1 MTNNKKERAFYIDA
15 VKGLAILCITFL
27 HFEQGVIPQW
37 LNVWIGM
44 FMITTFYFTS
54 GWVSGMQDKKMAT
67 KELFK
72 KRIRQLGVPY
82 LWFSAL
88 ILVFDI
94 VWVLCGFM
102 ETEILFREI
111 YKTITLRG
119 IGTLWFLPVLIIG
132 ETIFCYIRNH
142 KHKIFIGVVGLL
154 FTIFVS
160 YCYFDI
166 WSPLRELSTTNK
178 IIDSL
183 FQPTARGITSWPVIA
198 IGYLFYKY
206 VWNKINTNKYILFFT
221 GIIIIA
227 FSLLLIVVPPF
238 KIYYVNS
245 ILSNFL
251 PTIGFICLFAI
262 CKNNNYINRFFIY
275 WGINSLILM
284 CTHYSITEEVFK
296 IFNAKILHQDFNGWI
311 TILYFILTIILTYPL
326 VTLFNGKLRFMLG
339 KK

>member
-1 MTNNKKERAFYIDA
+1 MSTKIAQRANYIDA
-15 VKGLAILCITFL
+15 VKGVAILCITFL
-27 HFEQGVIPQW
+27 HFEDGVIPQW

-44 FMITTFYFTS
+44 FMISTFYFTS
-54 GWVSGMQDKKMAT
+54 GWVTGMQDKKIAT
-67 KELFK
+67 NELFK
-72 KRIRQLGVPY
+72 KRIKQLGIPY

-88 ILVFDI
+88 ILGFDMI
-94 VWVLCGFM
+94 LVLCGFM
-102 ETEILFREI
+102 ETEILFRDI

-132 ETIFCYIRNH
+132 ETFFCYIRNNEY
-142 KHKIFIGVVGLL
+142 KILIGIIALI

-183 FQPTARGITSWPVIA
+183 FQPIVRGITSWPVIA
-198 IGYLFYKY
+198 IGYLLCKY
-206 VWNKINTNKYILFFT
+206 AWNKINTNKYILFFI

-227 FSLLLIVVPPF
+227 FSLLLIIAPPF
-238 KIYYVNS
+238 NIYYVNS
-245 ILSNFL
+245 VLSNFL
-251 PTIGFICLFAI
+251 PTLGFICLFAI
-262 CKNNNYINRFFIY
+262 CKNNNVVNRFFIY
-275 WGINSLILM
+275 WGVNSLVLM

-296 IFNAKILHQDFNGWI
+296 IFNVKVLHQGFNGWI

-326 VTLFNGKLRFMLG
+326 VNLFNGRLKFMLG